1 MTGVII
7 MLIVIGVLIGASGQL
22 LIKKGLTQIGEI
34 KIPDIKAAIPTA
46 FNVLTNKLVFLGLL
60 CSVLSSFFWLIALSK
75 TDLSLSYPISLGLFI
90 IVITIFSWLLL
101 KESMTFAKITGIIV
115 VFIGIIIL
123 AK

>member
-1 MTGVII
+1 